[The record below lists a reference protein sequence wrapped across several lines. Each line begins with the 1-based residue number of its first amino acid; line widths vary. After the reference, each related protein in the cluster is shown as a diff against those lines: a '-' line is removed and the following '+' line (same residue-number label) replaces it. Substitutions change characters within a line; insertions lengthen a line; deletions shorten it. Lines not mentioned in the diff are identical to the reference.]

1 MDYNQDDLLSRMLR
15 VYRFT
20 EDEITDSKM
29 YLMKEYE
36 ADQLSGE
43 TLEQQFPC
51 MYTIVEDS
59 SNVDTEKDKEQTVF
73 KAALAWGKKK
83 GFKPKGSAFVITR
96 LITYMDKKERSF
108 LEVYVPIEE
117 IS

>member
-1 MDYNQDDLLSRMLR
+1 MNHNRDDLLSRMVR
-15 VYRFT
+15 VYKFT
-20 EDEITDSKM
+20 DDKITDSKM
-29 YLMKEYE
+29 YLMKEHG
-36 ADQLSGE
+36 ADQLSGDV
-43 TLEQQFPC
+43 LEQQFPC

-108 LEVYVPIEE
+108 FRSVCPN
-117 IS
+117 